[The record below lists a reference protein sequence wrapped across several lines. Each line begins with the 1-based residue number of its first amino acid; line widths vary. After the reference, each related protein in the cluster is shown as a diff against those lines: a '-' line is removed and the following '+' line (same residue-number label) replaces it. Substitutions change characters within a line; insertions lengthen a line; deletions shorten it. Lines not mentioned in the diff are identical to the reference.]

1 MKYAAKALSLNATI
15 AADVSDRRV
24 MLDTIGPH
32 GVETRARG
40 HKQCTRTQWGLTAT
54 HTGFRSQRERR
65 RFAQTGKAKFV
76 HTTNTTHGATSF
88 APRLFYYFFCDVASR
103 TSKSVHVNKIAS
115 SKLQT
120 YWLPP
125 YTAPAV
131 LATRWTNDGSARR
144 QTNAADSHLI
154 RRAQQSNATK
164 DPVLRLVEL
173 ARDLG
178 DENKVQVRAA
188 RVLVARAIVGD
199 AQCSSLRLAECLGH
213 SRHVQ
218 YRRGREQLLRLGL
231 DQ

>member
-103 TSKSVHVNKIAS
+103 KSVHVNQDSILQIA
-115 SKLQT
+115 
-120 YWLPP
+120 
-125 YTAPAV
+125 
-131 LATRWTNDGSARR
+131 N
-144 QTNAADSHLI
+144 
-154 RRAQQSNATK
+154 
-164 DPVLRLVEL
+164 
-173 ARDLG
+173 
-178 DENKVQVRAA
+178 
-188 RVLVARAIVGD
+188 VLVATIHSTC
-199 AQCSSLRLAECLGH
+199 CSSHALDKRRQRAATDKRRRLAFNP
-213 SRHVQ
+213 SSTTKQRHE
-218 YRRGREQLLRLGL
+218 GSSAPAC
-231 DQ
+231 

>member
-103 TSKSVHVNKIAS
+103 KSVHVNQDSILQIA
-115 SKLQT
+115 
-120 YWLPP
+120 
-125 YTAPAV
+125 
-131 LATRWTNDGSARR
+131 N
-144 QTNAADSHLI
+144 
-154 RRAQQSNATK
+154 
-164 DPVLRLVEL
+164 
-173 ARDLG
+173 
-178 DENKVQVRAA
+178 
-188 RVLVARAIVGD
+188 VLVAIHSTC
-199 AQCSSLRLAECLGH
+199 CSSHALDKRRQRAATDKRRRLAFNP
-213 SRHVQ
+213 SSTTKQRHE
-218 YRRGREQLLRLGL
+218 GSSAPAC
-231 DQ
+231 